1 MFGKPETTPRD
12 PSLEKETETDGITPA
27 NPSSSE
33 NSVNDI
39 AAVKNELV
47 QEWLEGWKLWS
58 VLTGVTL
65 VSFLML
71 LDTSIISTA
80 IPVITRDFNSLVDV
94 GWYGSAYQL
103 ASAALQPLTG
113 KVYENFSAKWVYIGF
128 FAVFE
133 VGSLVCGVATDSK
146 MLIVGRA
153 IAGLG
158 VSGISNGAFT
168 IIAGIAPMHKRPA
181 LIGMVMGISQFG
193 LVIGP
198 LIGGA
203 LTEYS
208 TWRWCFYI
216 NLPIGGLV
224 GALLFFITIPD
235 ETRKPKAKT
244 VAPTMHRE
252 LDLVGFA
259 LFAPAAIMLLLALQY
274 GGNQFAWDSSEV
286 IGLFVGAAA
295 TFVVF
300 VFWER
305 HRGDRAMIPPNI
317 MKKRVVWSSCLFFG
331 FLMSLLYVVTYYLP
345 IYFQAAKGVSPMM
358 SGVYLLPTIIA
369 QLIAAGLS
377 GFLGKASLPMVQ
389 ILAYGTCA
397 FTVQRLGYYLPF
409 VIVGAVFNAIADGL
423 LSTLMPDT
431 DAGKWIGYQILAGFG
446 QGIGLQMPVIAVQN
460 SLPPPLIPVAMALT
474 MFFTTFFGA
483 LFLSFAN
490 TILTNSLRSLV
501 PQHAP
506 NVNAETVIAAGATDL
521 SSAVPA
527 ADLPGVLVAYSES
540 VNRVM
545 YLCVGAACACF
556 VFAWGMGWKDIRAKK
571 TSASA
576 VMVSPA

>member
-1 MFGKPETTPRD
+1 MASQSSHSPQNELNRPLRTMFGKPEPSPHN
-12 PSLEKETETDGITPA
+12 PSLEKEEGTAPA
-27 NPSSSE
+27 NLSSSSD
-33 NSVNDI
+33 NSVNDVT
-39 AAVKNELV
+39 AVKGELV
-47 QEWLEGWKLWS
+47 QDWLEGWKLLS
-58 VLTGVTL
+58 VIGGVTL

-113 KVYENFSAKWVYIGF
+113 KVYENFSAKWVYIAF

-133 VGSLVCGVATDSK
+133 VGSLICGVATDSK

-224 GALLFFITIPD
+224 AALLVFITIPD

-252 LDLVGFA
+252 LDLIGFA

-286 IGLFVGAAA
+286 IGLFVGAGA

-305 HRGDRAMIPPNI
+305 YKGDNAMIPPSI
-317 MKKRVVWSSCLFFG
+317 MAKRVVWASCLFFG

-377 GFLGKASLPMVQ
+377 GFLVQ
-389 ILAYGTCA
+389 K
-397 FTVQRLGYYLPF
+397 LGYYLPF
-409 VIVGAVFNAIADGL
+409 VVVGAVFNAIADGL
-423 LSTLMPDT
+423 LSTLAPHT
-431 DAGKWIGYQILAGFG
+431 GAGKWIGYQILAGFG

-490 TILTNSLRSLV
+490 TVLTNSLRTLV
-501 PQHAP
+501 PQYAP
-506 NVNAETVIAAGATDL
+506 NVDAQTVIAAGATDL
-521 SSAVPA
+521 ASAVPA

-556 VFAWGMGWKDIRAKK
+556 IFAWGMGWKDIRAKGSSSP
-571 TSASA
+571 TSTI
-576 VMVSPA
+576 VSPA